1 MNIGERLREERE
13 KIGYSQEKLGAI
25 GGVQKRA
32 QINYEAG
39 ERQPDAAY
47 LRGVAQV
54 GIDVQYVLLGVRSA
68 NLMEVFV
75 SDDFVK
81 ETNSEHARKALA
93 ETRERG
99 VSPTLPTDE
108 LALLD
113 SYRRCKPEARVN
125 LIQTAAL
132 LAAGVAP
139 EPRAKSAATGGG
151 MHMSNL
157 GDGNVQIGGA
167 VTGGVR
173 VKKGK

>member
-1 MNIGERLREERE
+1 MEINVYMGVRLKEIREALAL
-13 KIGYSQEKLGAI
+13 SQTEF
-25 GGVQKRA
+25 A
-32 QINYEAG
+32 QIAGNAGVPGATRQSQAKYEKGLAT
-39 ERQPDAAY
+39 PSAAY
-47 LRGVAQV
+47 LAAIAAAGADVLYILTGQRTEGTASDPAEQV
-54 GIDVQYVLLGVRSA
+54 
-68 NLMEVFV
+68 
-75 SDDFVK
+75 
-81 ETNSEHARKALA
+81 
-93 ETRERG
+93 
-99 VSPTLPTDE
+99 
-108 LALLD
+108 LLD
-113 SYRRCKPEARVN
+113 SYRRCGAQARQH